1 MSLTKYL
8 RQELS
13 SREKVGCPLLRLDDL
28 NSLRECHQH
37 LADTVATV
45 SRLAFDYL
53 AAVDV
58 QVTLYQNVKYFQKQ
72 FTKEEVHSYLP
83 NGETYGLLSP
93 RQHLISDGY
102 QTQVVIFSLPHLV
115 VQEFWAAFHAA
126 VSMQVDI
133 SNFDTRIILNKPYFF
148 FSCGLYRS
156 NATLLNQSFKMLLV
170 NFENKTYPGLLN
182 DFSMCGYE
190 SKHSSEVLANTLIN
204 LYGPKL
210 QLNHLA
216 PYSLCANVLHFRIQ
230 SLLGLIHSRIT
241 QIRFTQLS
249 PSLRLYIENISNP
262 FPLLNMI
269 FVNMI
274 DVRLQFDTLFVKSG
288 VKYLSSDNLQLFL
301 NKSTMPS
308 LPKMQWFLPM
318 DVP

>member
-1 MSLTKYL
+1 
-8 RQELS
+8 
-13 SREKVGCPLLRLDDL
+13 
-28 NSLRECHQH
+28 
-37 LADTVATV
+37 
-45 SRLAFDYL
+45 
-53 AAVDV
+53 
-58 QVTLYQNVKYFQKQ
+58 
-72 FTKEEVHSYLP
+72 
-83 NGETYGLLSP
+83 
-93 RQHLISDGY
+93 
-102 QTQVVIFSLPHLV
+102 
-115 VQEFWAAFHAA
+115 
-126 VSMQVDI
+126 
-133 SNFDTRIILNKPYFF
+133 
-148 FSCGLYRS
+148 
-156 NATLLNQSFKMLLV
+156 MLLV

-216 PYSLCANVLHFRIQ
+216 PYSLCANVLHFQ

-241 QIRFTQLS
+241 QICFTQLS
-249 PSLRLYIENISNP
+249 PSLRLYKENISNS

-288 VKYLSSDNLQLFL
+288 VKYLFDFSDNLQLFL

-308 LPKMQWFLPM
+308 LPKM
-318 DVP
+318 